1 MRHLCETISTP
12 ILQLPP
18 QPAPR
23 DDLDD
28 LIYPED
34 GWLVSDR

>member
-1 MRHLCETISTP
+1 MEEHTP
-12 ILQLPP
+12 ILLPQGP
-18 QPAPR
+18 YPAPR

-28 LIYPED
+28 LIFRNE